1 MNLFAPQ
8 AARPLSRRIAV
19 IILTVLVSATFLY
32 LTLRSVRFDD
42 VLQGIAG
49 VSPVYLVAAAIT
61 LLAGFSCMTWR
72 SQLLLRPLRRFA
84 FGCVFKS
91 VFVAFVGSTLF
102 PFRLG
107 ELLRVHYLARRGEI
121 PHSPVLAVIVLERLL
136 DLLCVVLL
144 AFTALWVSTVEL
156 PAGTQVVSLAV
167 LVAIALAG
175 AVVVSRYPGLAVTW
189 GRRFSRIF
197 PARIAAVLSEK
208 VERLVSG
215 LSGLASVRTLLAVVG
230 LSLAYWLINVAA
242 IYLWLRAFDL
252 ALAWYAPVV
261 TLLFLCLG
269 VAVPTSTAHV
279 GTYHFFMTQA
289 LVRFGVAEALAASVA
304 IVAHASGVL
313 TFLVFGILLL
323 AGDVVRG
330 HLSLTS
336 SAAPAETPDGS
347 PPSGGKGAR

>member
-1 MNLFAPQ
+1 MKLFDPQ
-8 AARPLSRRIAV
+8 SARPLARRLAV
-19 IILTVLVSATFLY
+19 IVLAVLVSATFLY

-49 VSPVYLVAAAIT
+49 VSPIYLVAAAMT
-61 LLAGFSCMTWR
+61 LLAGFSCMAWR
-72 SQLLLRPLRRFA
+72 SQQLLRPLHTFA
-84 FGCVFKS
+84 FGTVFKS

-136 DLLCVVLL
+136 DLTCVVLL

-156 PAGTQVVSLAV
+156 PAGAQVISLAV
-167 LVAIALAG
+167 LVAVALLG
-175 AVVVSRYPGLAVTW
+175 AVVVSRYPALAVAW
-189 GRRFSRIF
+189 GRRGCRIF
-197 PARIAAVLSEK
+197 PARIAAVLSVK

-215 LSGLASVRTLLAVVG
+215 LSGLASVRTTLVVVG
-230 LSLAYWLINVAA
+230 LSLGYWLLNIAA
-242 IYLWLRAFDL
+242 IDLWLRAFDL
-252 ALAWYAPVV
+252 GLAWYAPLV

-313 TFLVFGILLL
+313 TFMVFGILLL
-323 AGDVVRG
+323 AGDVIRG
-330 HLSLTS
+330 HLTLVG
-336 SAAPAETPDGS
+336 SASAV
-347 PPSGGKGAR
+347 GKLHDEPGPRGV